1 VVLRDDSER
10 KKLETQ
16 LQQAQKM
23 EAIGTLAGGIA
34 HDFNNI
40 LAGIMGY
47 TELALLDTP
56 EGNRAS
62 QNLKQVLKSGNRAK
76 DLVKQILA
84 FGRKTDADR
93 KPLEVGP
100 IVKESL
106 KLLRASLPTTIE
118 FNHNIPGNLGK
129 VLADPTQIHQ
139 VLMNLC
145 TNAAHA
151 MQKSGGILEVSLA
164 DIEFDKDRA
173 LQNLGL
179 PAGPYLQL
187 TVKDTGS
194 GMTPEVMERIFDP
207 YFTTKEKGGG
217 TGLGL
222 AVVHGITRDHRG
234 AISVQSEQG
243 KGSTFDVYLP
253 VIRKDEIPHES
264 VEEPLPKGH
273 ERALF
278 IDDEQSLA
286 EIGKEMLTRLGY
298 KVVAKTNS
306 LDALEFF
313 RTDPDQFDLVITD
326 MTMPQMTGEK
336 LAQNLMSIRPDIPVI
351 LCTGYSEMMTEEK
364 AKEMGIKGFA
374 MKPLIIRDL
383 ASSIRKVLD
392 KD

>member
-1 VVLRDDSER
+1 VS
-10 KKLETQ
+10 
-16 LQQAQKM
+16 
-23 EAIGTLAGGIA
+23 
-34 HDFNNI
+34 
-40 LAGIMGY
+40 LAGI
-47 TELALLDTP
+47 EL
-56 EGNRAS
+56 
-62 QNLKQVLKSGNRAK
+62 
-76 DLVKQILA
+76 
-84 FGRKTDADR
+84 
-93 KPLEVGP
+93 
-100 IVKESL
+100 
-106 KLLRASLPTTIE
+106 
-118 FNHNIPGNLGK
+118 
-129 VLADPTQIHQ
+129 
-139 VLMNLC
+139 
-145 TNAAHA
+145 
-151 MQKSGGILEVSLA
+151 
-164 DIEFDKDRA
+164 DKDRV
-173 LQNLGL
+173 LQHLDL
-179 PAGPYLQL
+179 PGGPYLQL

-194 GMTPEVMERIFDP
+194 GMAPEVMERIFDP
-207 YFTTKEKGGG
+207 YFTTKEKGRG

-222 AVVHGITRDHRG
+222 AVVHGITKDHRG

-253 VIRKDEIPHES
+253 VIQKDEIPHES
-264 VEEPLPKGH
+264 PEKPLPKGH

-298 KVVAKTNS
+298 EVVAKTNS

-326 MTMPQMTGEK
+326 MTMPHMTGEK

-392 KD
+392 TN